1 MNYEFV
7 ISVTAARTLSVWF
20 KAFWQSHTR
29 EMAAPTVA
37 LPKQCGAKTCAWV
50 YRIVLV
56 VGVWSKACIVS
67 AQVLSRCAV
76 QSSTGSMVSGLP
88 CVAGLTSLKL
98 FFVDFLGS
106 VGFRREIEE
115 TICNENKQRHER

>member
-50 YRIVLV
+50 YRMVLV
-56 VGVWSKACIVS
+56 VGVWSKACIVAFKS
-67 AQVLSRCAV
+67 AAFLVGSLEILVLLSC
-76 QSSTGSMVSGLP
+76 
-88 CVAGLTSLKL
+88 
-98 FFVDFLGS
+98 
-106 VGFRREIEE
+106 
-115 TICNENKQRHER
+115 